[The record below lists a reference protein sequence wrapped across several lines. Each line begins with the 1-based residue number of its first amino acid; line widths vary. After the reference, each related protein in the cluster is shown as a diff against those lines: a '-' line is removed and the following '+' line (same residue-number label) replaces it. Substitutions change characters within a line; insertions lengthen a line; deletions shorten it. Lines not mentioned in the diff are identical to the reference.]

1 MKPLVADSSRYEF
14 SPKGPSLGR
23 RDAKIDALRGFSL
36 LGIAIVNAPW
46 IGLNPALPDLLWND
60 ARRSALPLHDLIS
73 AGVVEG
79 LFEGKFYPQFAML
92 FGIGAAKLISRD
104 KDAYARRI
112 AVLFVFGLLHSL
124 FGWWGDIL
132 LNYAFLGVI
141 LFALNALPAR
151 GILLATLAIL
161 GATTVLSIFVDTW
174 MAPDAVPS
182 AERLAEQAA
191 YIAHNNAIYRDGSF
205 LDVSWHRYEELLG
218 FFGPYNWTY
227 RLNTIVMGACGLW
240 LERSGMLS
248 RLLVS
253 SKHGLIASLLLA
265 IGLLLSASLT
275 AYVGHYI
282 LASNVLALGYA
293 ATFLW
298 LMRIE
303 SLRAIRDFC
312 TGIGQ
317 MAITAYLTQTLVFTL
332 FFYGYGLGMYGQ
344 VSPAFALGFAITVWS
359 IEALG
364 CHFWMKRFQLGPVE
378 WVWRSL
384 TYGRALPIARS
395 ASKD

>member
-1 MKPLVADSSRYEF
+1 MTASS
-14 SPKGPSLGR
+14 PMGPSLGQ
-23 RDAKIDALRGFSL
+23 RDAKIDALRGFNL
-36 LGIAIVNAPW
+36 LGIAVVNTPW

-60 ARRSALPLHDLIS
+60 ARRAALPLPDLIS
-73 AGVVEG
+73 AGIVEG

-92 FGIGAAKLISRD
+92 FGLGTAKLIARD
-104 KDAYARRI
+104 KSAYARRI
-112 AVLFVFGLLHSL
+112 SVLFAFGLLHSL

-141 LFALNALPAR
+141 LFALNYLPPKS
-151 GILLATLAIL
+151 ILAASLLLL
-161 GATTVLSIFVDTW
+161 GGTTVLSIFVDTW

-182 AERLAEQAA
+182 AERLAEQTA

-205 LDVSWHRYEELLG
+205 LDVSWHRYEELLA

-227 RLNTIVMGACGLW
+227 RLNTVVMGAFGLW

-253 SKHGLIASLLLA
+253 PRLGVVASSLMV

-275 AYVGHYI
+275 VNIGHYI

-303 SLRAIRDFC
+303 SLHALRTFC

-344 VSPAFALGFAITVWS
+344 VGPAFALGFATTVWCA
-359 IEALG
+359 EALA
-364 CHFWMKRFQLGPVE
+364 CHFWMKRFQLGPIE

-384 TYGRALPIARS
+384 TFGRALPIVRR